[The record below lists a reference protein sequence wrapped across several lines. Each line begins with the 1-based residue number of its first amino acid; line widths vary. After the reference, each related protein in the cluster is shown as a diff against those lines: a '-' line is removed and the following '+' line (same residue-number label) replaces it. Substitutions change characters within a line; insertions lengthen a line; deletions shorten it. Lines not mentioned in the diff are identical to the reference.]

1 MRLKLPSASVR
12 ARTMIV
18 AGTLLAALVTGAWLL
33 QRGAHT
39 GTFTAYEGAQLF
51 ESVLRRVQNDYV
63 DPVEDSALYQKSVDG
78 LLYELR
84 DPYSTF
90 LPPDRFARL
99 NESTSGNY
107 AGLGVEVDLRDGWLI
122 VVAPLAGGPAER
134 AGLQA
139 GDRIVEIGGKSTKG
153 WTNEEAAK
161 VLRGK
166 PGTFAVLKVERP
178 GIAAPI
184 ELRVQR
190 NTIHQSAVRRAS
202 LLADGI
208 GYIDLKAFSDSTA
221 KELTGAIT
229 ALEARGMKSLVLDLR
244 GNPGGLLT
252 QGVRASDLF
261 LNPGQKIV
269 SMRGRL
275 PEANREYADTAVQ
288 RWPQLPL
295 TVLVDGRSASAAEI
309 VAGALQDHDRAVI
322 VGTPTYGKGSAQ
334 SVIPFG
340 ADGGLKITTAR
351 WFTPAGRSIT
361 RRQPSDDDDAEELP
375 PITRDLFRTDAGR
388 SVYGGGGIT
397 PDVAAGDTVVPVSEA
412 AFMRA
417 LGAKAVHFRDAI
429 TDYALF
435 LKGTRGVTSPDFVVT
450 PAMREEVWKRMQAR
464 GVDIP
469 RDTYD
474 QAEPV
479 VSRMIAFDIARYVF
493 GGDAE
498 FRRRAAVDKVLQK
511 ALELARGAST
521 EQELLRRAT
530 AMAPPPVDSAD
541 TAGAAGAGGGGS
553 PR

>member
-1 MRLKLPSASVR
+1 MRLKLPSASTR

-18 AGTLLAALVTGAWLL
+18 AGTLLGSVVMGGWLL
-33 QRGAHT
+33 QRGART

-51 ESVLRRVQNDYV
+51 ESVFRRVQNDYV
-63 DPVEDSALYQKSVDG
+63 DPVEDSALYKKSVDG

-122 VVAPLAGGPAER
+122 VVAPLAGGPAEH
-134 AGLQA
+134 AGVQS
-139 GDRIVEIGGKSTKG
+139 GDRIIEIGGKSTKG
-153 WTNEEAAK
+153 WTNEEASK
-161 VLRGK
+161 GLRGK
-166 PGTFAVLKVERP
+166 PGTFVTLKIERP
-178 GIAAPI
+178 GVAAPI

-190 NTIHQSAVRRAS
+190 NTIHQSAVRRSA
-202 LLADGI
+202 LLADGV

-229 ALEARGMKSLVLDLR
+229 GLLSRGMKTLVLDLR
-244 GNPGGLLT
+244 TNPGGLLT
-252 QGVRASDLF
+252 QGVRVSDLF
-261 LNPGQKIV
+261 LNEGQKIV

-275 PEANREYADTAVQ
+275 PEANREYADTAGQ

-295 TVLVDGRSASAAEI
+295 MVLVDGRSASAAEI

-361 RRQPSDDDDAEELP
+361 RRQPNDDEDEEDLP
-375 PITRDLFRTDAGR
+375 PITRSRFRTDAGR
-388 SVYGGGGIT
+388 LVYGGGGIT
-397 PDVAAGDTVVPVSEA
+397 PDVIAGDSTVPASEA
-412 AFMRA
+412 NFMRA
-417 LGAKAVHFRDAI
+417 LGAKAGHFRDAI

-435 LKGTRGVTSPDFVVT
+435 LKATRAVNTPDFVVT
-450 PAMREEVWKRMQAR
+450 PAMREEVWKRMQTR
-464 GVDIP
+464 GIDIP
-469 RDTYD
+469 RTAYD
-474 QAEPV
+474 EAEPV
-479 VSRMIAFDIARYVF
+479 VSRLIGFDIARYVL

-498 FRRRAAVDKVLQK
+498 FMRRAAGDKALQK
-511 ALELARGAST
+511 ALAMARGATT
-521 EQELLRRAT
+521 EQELLKKAT
-530 AMAPPPVDSAD
+530 AMAPVPDSAD
-541 TAGAAGAGGGGS
+541 AAGDGGS